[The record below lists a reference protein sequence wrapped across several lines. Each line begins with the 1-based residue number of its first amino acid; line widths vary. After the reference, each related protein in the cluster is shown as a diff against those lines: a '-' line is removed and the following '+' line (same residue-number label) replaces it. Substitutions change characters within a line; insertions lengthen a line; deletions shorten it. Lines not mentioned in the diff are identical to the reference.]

1 MDEELLKEIYEA
13 RWLEWRK
20 EVIDNI
26 STPVLLISMGH
37 GKKIGTLS
45 ISTCEEVKD
54 MDIMRLLVKAL
65 RLIGAQEGEG

>member
-1 MDEELLKEIYEA
+1 MEKELLKEIYEA

-37 GKKIGTLS
+37 GEKIGELNL
-45 ISTCEEVKD
+45 STCEEVD
-54 MDIMRLLVKAL
+54 DFDIRRMLVTAIRLLDKKA
-65 RLIGAQEGEG
+65 REG